1 MSFDGL
7 FVHLLTHELNENL
20 LGGRISKI
28 QQPYTNEIILR
39 IRANRKNTSLLL
51 SAHPQ
56 YARIQLTDIPFEN
69 PQSPPQFCMVLRKHL
84 EGAIIESITQK
95 ENDRVLTFTFKNR
108 NELGDTRTLSLVVE
122 VMGRHSNILLIDDEE
137 NKLVDAIRHIS
148 PNQNSYRTLL
158 PGAPYKEAPSQDK
171 ANPITFDG
179 ELNVPDMPEKEL
191 AKWFQQE
198 FQGLGRDSADEI
210 SYLIQA
216 NPDRSPK
223 ETFDQFMKPFREKQA
238 QPTLV
243 QKDQK
248 EVFTPILYHHIEG
261 NPIRFD
267 SLSSLM
273 DRYYHNKAERDRVN
287 QQSND
292 LSHLLKNLHQKN
304 EKKLDKLNKELK
316 ETGRADEFRIK
327 GEVLT
332 AYLHEVKKGDEHIT
346 LPNFYEEDQEL
357 TIELNPQKSP
367 SENAQYYFS
376 RYQKLKNAKVHLTK
390 QIQAT
395 KEETDYFDTLLTQL
409 SIASVSDIE
418 EIREELRQGHYL
430 KKKKPSNKNKKV
442 AKSKPESFTS
452 SDGTR
457 ILVGK
462 NNTQNDQLTMKQARK
477 SYWWAHTKDIPGSH
491 VIIESSEPT
500 DQTVEEACILAAY
513 YSKYRQSASVPVD
526 VVQVKNIRKPNG
538 AKPGYV
544 IYEGQTTYYVT
555 PSEEKVDAL
564 RTN

>member
-223 ETFDQFMKPFREKQA
+223 ETLDQFMKPFREKQA